1 LNFGG
6 VRRTFIAKLALIFKQ
21 GSQRFQEMIA
31 PDEKPPR
38 IAPSLKSAP
47 RVRQLYWCEF
57 PKDAHLPEFWK
68 TRPVLVISFRNAL
81 YGAVTV
87 VPCTTQ
93 AQPDNKWAVKLSV
106 SIEDDTASWAMCDK
120 PTTVAVSRLKNH
132 RGDIKRLTEDEFNPV
147 LAKVLAWLP
156 KPPA

>member
-1 LNFGG
+1 
-6 VRRTFIAKLALIFKQ
+6 
-21 GSQRFQEMIA
+21 MIA
-31 PDEKPPR
+31 LDDKQPR
-38 IAPSLKSAP
+38 VPPSLTAAP
-47 RVRQLYWCEF
+47 KVPQLYWCEF

-93 AQPDNKWAVKLSV
+93 AQPDNKWAIQLPV
-106 SIEDDTASWAMCDK
+106 SIDDETMSWAICDK
-120 PTTVAVSRLKNH
+120 PTTVAVSRLKNFT
-132 RGDIKRLTEDEFNPV
+132 GGTIQRLTEEEFNPV

-156 KPPA
+156 KPST